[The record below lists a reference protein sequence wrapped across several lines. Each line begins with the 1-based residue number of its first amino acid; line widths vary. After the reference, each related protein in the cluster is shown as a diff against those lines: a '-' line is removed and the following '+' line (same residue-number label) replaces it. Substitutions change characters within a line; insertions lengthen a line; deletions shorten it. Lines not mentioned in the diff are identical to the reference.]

1 MRPGSLGLSALALV
15 LLARSAAAQPSGAS
29 PNVAGRWALVVE
41 NAAPG
46 NANPSTA
53 NPSAANPSAATPSP
67 PPPRIPATASSG
79 WGREITITTEDGRVT
94 IERHQFAELDV
105 QPPMRFV
112 YVLGGA
118 ESRNVVD
125 MGRGPQ
131 EQVARAEWK
140 GETLVIASRHA
151 AGTDLAAEV
160 TQAFSLDAEGALVVE
175 TTRKANGVSSTTRA
189 RYRRQPPPSPSAK
202 PGSPG

>member
-15 LLARSAAAQPSGAS
+15 LLARLAAAAPSELS
-29 PNVAGRWALVVE
+29 SNLAGRWTLVIE
-41 NAAPG
+41 NTD
-46 NANPSTA
+46 S
-53 NPSAANPSAATPSP
+53 SAP
-67 PPPRIPATASSG
+67 PPHVPATASSG
-79 WGREITITTEDGRVT
+79 WGREITITSEDRRVT

-105 QPPMRFV
+105 QPAMRFV

-118 ESRNVVD
+118 ESRNVVN

-140 GETLVIASRHA
+140 GEALVIASRHA

-160 TQAFSLDAEGALVVE
+160 TQAFSIDAEGALVVE
-175 TTRKANGVSSTTRA
+175 TTRMANGVTSTTKA
-189 RYRRQPPPSPSAK
+189 RYRRQPPPSPSSTG
-202 PGSPG
+202 PSRPSSS